1 MTKVFCQILLSIE
14 GIGFPKSSS
23 WEKLYFSI
31 HMTLCW
37 NYVAEWI
44 STVVRYP
51 FFPRPHLWIGTDCTN
66 DVVRAFQTNFH
77 FIYFFHRALVTPE
90 GRTHVGTC
98 QGRLLHRKGRW
109 SNDVVCLF
117 TPRGSTNIDISVRQL
132 GLETRHFLT
141 STGEP
146 ELHTSWACCCW
157 TVHSIPMYFSIVHVQ
172 DNVPKKGSTRATYSP
187 IIGEKDQI
195 SFKHIWS
202 MS

>member
-1 MTKVFCQILLSIE
+1 MYFC
-14 GIGFPKSSS
+14 
-23 WEKLYFSI
+23 I

-37 NYVAEWI
+37 NYVAEWACA
-44 STVVRYP
+44 VVRYP

-109 SNDVVCLF
+109 SNDDVVCLF

-146 ELHTSWACCCW
+146 EPPHQLGLLLECTLSSH
-157 TVHSIPMYFSIVHVQ
+157 VLFHSPCPGQ
-172 DNVPKKGSTRATYSP
+172 RTKKGVNT
-187 IIGEKDQI
+187 G
-195 SFKHIWS
+195 HL
-202 MS
+202 